1 MEDVKEEEE
10 EPPVVH
16 IIHPESLDG
25 EESDNLDS
33 TDLTVSEYLK
43 DNYGSTISVS
53 DYLANNYVSKNIYRH
68 FLIHIIII

>member
-1 MEDVKEEEE
+1 MKEEGEEE
-10 EPPVVH
+10 EPPVVQ
-16 IIHPESLDG
+16 ILRPESLDR

-53 DYLANNYVSKNIYRH
+53 DYLANNYVSE
-68 FLIHIIII
+68 

>member
-1 MEDVKEEEE
+1 MEEEE
-10 EPPVVH
+10 EGDEEEPPIVH
-16 IIHPESLDG
+16 ILRPESLDG

-53 DYLANNYVSKNIYRH
+53 DYLANNYVSFH
-68 FLIHIIII
+68 IH